1 MEFLSEG
8 NKVRTDLT
16 RIYSDL
22 QPQLTGYLSKG
33 EKRKKKGKSTAY
45 LTEIKKRVSGPKA
58 GSQKSGGV
66 EDNVGEAGQE
76 ES

>member
-1 MEFLSEG
+1 M
-8 NKVRTDLT
+8 RTDLT

-33 EKRKKKGKSTAY
+33 EKRKKAKGKSGSTAY
-45 LTEIKKRVSGPKA
+45 LNDIKKRVGDTKA
-58 GSQKSGGV
+58 GSQKSAGV